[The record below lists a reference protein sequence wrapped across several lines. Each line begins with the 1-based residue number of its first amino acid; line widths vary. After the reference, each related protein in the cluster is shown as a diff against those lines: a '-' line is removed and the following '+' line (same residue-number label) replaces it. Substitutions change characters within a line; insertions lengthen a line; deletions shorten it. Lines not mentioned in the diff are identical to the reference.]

1 MLVAATTEAL
11 SKRAHTR
18 ISSKRRTLET
28 VKRSK
33 KSSRKKKPAHPAAR
47 QKSARPNSSSAK
59 RIVNIRQLGDV
70 VNLKERR
77 LYMLRHEGMPQIA
90 PGKFDLRACLRWYV
104 RYLQRK
110 IAARANGLGSSAT
123 AAAGAS
129 KITILA
135 LNGEMKK
142 MHLAERREQLISAE
156 KVQKDLRAIVREIR
170 RRFAG
175 LPKKLAAEVVGVTD
189 LAGSQVLIER
199 LLKNALSA
207 LSEFDPDD
215 VEAVATASTSRSSSR
230 ARMAKP

>member
-1 MLVAATTEAL
+1 
-11 SKRAHTR
+11 
-18 ISSKRRTLET
+18 
-28 VKRSK
+28 
-33 KSSRKKKPAHPAAR
+33 
-47 QKSARPNSSSAK
+47 
-59 RIVNIRQLGDV
+59 
-70 VNLKERR
+70 
-77 LYMLRHEGMPQIA
+77 
-90 PGKFDLRACLRWYV
+90 V